1 MTFLGLEARTD
12 LPKVAY
18 PTALDFFVFLSFAF
32 IFATILQFAIVHY
45 FTKYGSGE
53 CYFNFLEES
62 SSESGSEDE
71 DVTLFRQTSAMST
84 SHLSSLTQIDSV
96 DMYGVIPLSRFEL
109 DIEDE
114 QSAVSALKS
123 FKKFMTKYFFCL
135 TFSKTS
141 GEDEEVYQ
149 ESVEETATQCEQIM
163 DSGASTISQNTPQC
177 RRHSTQGLKQPRG
190 IRRNF
195 NSVSK
200 IDKFSRVAFP
210 ALFFFINV
218 LYWIFYLTRSQRK

>member
-12 LPKVAY
+12 LPKVSY

-32 IFATILQFAIVHY
+32 IFATILQFAFVHY

-53 CYFNFLEES
+53 CYFNFYEDS

-71 DVTLFRQTSAMST
+71 DVTSFTNRTS
-84 SHLSSLTQIDSV
+84 SHLNSLTQIDSIDV
-96 DMYGVIPLSRFEL
+96 YGVIPLSR
-109 DIEDE
+109 IEIE
-114 QSAVSALKS
+114 QERSAGASKS
-123 FKKFMTKYFFCL
+123 IRRFLSKYFFCL
-135 TFSKTS
+135 SSKTKRS
-141 GEDEEVYQ
+141 ESMNEVT
-149 ESVEETATQCEQIM
+149 S
-163 DSGASTISQNTPQC
+163 DSINEISLQPIDSITSTMTHNTPEC
-177 RRHSTQGLKQPRG
+177 RQHPSPGLASGMKQPRG

-210 ALFFFINV
+210 MLFFMINL
-218 LYWIFYLTRSQRK
+218 LYWIFYLSRSQRK

>member
-53 CYFNFLEES
+53 CYFNFYEDS
-62 SSESGSEDE
+62 SSDTESEDE
-71 DVTLFRQTSAMST
+71 DLAMST
-84 SHLSSLTQIDSV
+84 SHLSSLTQIESV
-96 DMYGVIPLSRFEL
+96 DLYGVIPLSRL
-109 DIEDE
+109 DIDIDDVERPS
-114 QSAVSALKS
+114 SARKR
-123 FKKFMTKYFFCL
+123 FRKFMTKYFFCL
-135 TFSKTS
+135 TFSTS
-141 GEDEEVYQ
+141 PDDSDEVSR
-149 ESVEETATQCEQIM
+149 ESVDGSIVQSDQPI
-163 DSGASTISQNTPQC
+163 DSGASTTTQNTPRC
-177 RRHSTQGLKQPRG
+177 RRHSSNGLKQPRG
-190 IRRNF
+190 FRRNF

-210 ALFFFINV
+210 MLFFFINL